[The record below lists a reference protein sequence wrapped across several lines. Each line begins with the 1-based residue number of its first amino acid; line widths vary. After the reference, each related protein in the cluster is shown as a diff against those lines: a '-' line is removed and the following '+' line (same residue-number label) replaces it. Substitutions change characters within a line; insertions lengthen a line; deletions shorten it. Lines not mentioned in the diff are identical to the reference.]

1 MTAPA
6 AVLPATTNDTRRP
19 AGPLASRVSLA
30 DGLRHTATL
39 AWRTL
44 VSIKHN
50 PMELMD
56 YSIQPLMFVLLFT
69 YVFGGAISGSPGE
82 YLMFALPGIMVQNGL
97 FTTLNTG
104 VGLSTDLTKGVF
116 DRLRSLPIARYAPL
130 AGRIAADMCK
140 QIWSL
145 SLLLLA
151 GVAIGF
157 RVHTNPLA
165 VVGAYALMLAV
176 AFALAWVAVL
186 VGLLVSEPERV
197 MVFGFV
203 AVFPLTFIS
212 NAFVSAESMPGWL
225 QAFVRNNPVTFL
237 SDAMR
242 GLLVDGPI
250 QAPVIKSLLWAIGI
264 VAVVA
269 PIAVRTFR
277 KKV

>member
-6 AVLPATTNDTRRP
+6 AVLPATTTGRP
-19 AGPLASRVSLA
+19 RTPLASRVSPV
-30 DGLRHTATL
+30 DGVRHTATL

-69 YVFGGAISGSPGE
+69 YVFGGAISGSPGA
-82 YLMFALPGIMVQNGL
+82 YLLFALPGIIVQNGL

-140 QIWSL
+140 QIWAL
-145 SLLLLA
+145 SLLLLT

-157 RVHTNPLA
+157 RVHTSPLA
-165 VVGAYALMLAV
+165 VLGAYLLMLAV

-197 MVFGFV
+197 MAFGFTV
-203 AVFPLTFIS
+203 VFPLTFIS
-212 NAFVSAESMPGWL
+212 NAFVATGSMPAWL
-225 QAFVRNNPVTFL
+225 QTFVRNNPVTFL

-242 GLLVDGPI
+242 GLLVSGPVE
-250 QAPVIKSLLWAIGI
+250 APVIKSLLWAAGI
-264 VAVVA
+264 VAVIA
-269 PIAVRTFR
+269 PLAVRTFR

>member
-6 AVLPATTNDTRRP
+6 AVLPATTRRP
-19 AGPLASRVSLA
+19 TAPLPARVSIA
-30 DGLRHTATL
+30 DGLRHTVTL

-69 YVFGGAISGSPGE
+69 YVFGGAIAGDPKA
-82 YLMFALPGIMVQNGL
+82 YIMFALPGIIVQNGL

-145 SLLLLA
+145 TLLLLA

-157 RVHTNPLA
+157 RVHTNPFA

-186 VGLLVSEPERV
+186 VGLLVTEPERV

-212 NAFVSAESMPGWL
+212 NAFVSADSMPGWL
-225 QAFVRNNPVTFL
+225 QAFVRVNPVTNL

-242 GLLVDGPI
+242 GLLVGGTVE
-250 QAPVIKSLLWAIGI
+250 APLLKALAWSVGI